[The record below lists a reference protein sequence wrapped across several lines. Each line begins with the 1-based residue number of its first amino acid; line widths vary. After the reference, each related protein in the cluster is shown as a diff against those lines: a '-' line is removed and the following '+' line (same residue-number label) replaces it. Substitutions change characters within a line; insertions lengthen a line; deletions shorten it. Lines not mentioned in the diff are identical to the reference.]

1 MINHSRI
8 KNKKKYTLK
17 VYKGGT
23 ITEGNIKNIV
33 HTIIETIF
41 TKIMCL
47 ITPICRIIWFKDKF
61 IHSLKLINDILLV
74 TGLYFKNLLYLGYSS
89 NLNNILP
96 KYICFDLFDESVC
109 NAKLNKL
116 IRTKSQKEYNNSL
129 PYELRVL
136 QKGGNL
142 KKETKKQTK
151 KQTIKQ
157 RGGTFGKTCKNN
169 QNPAVICYDDRS
181 NQNLKKTIYKPKPPP
196 KEGIDKLKEEL
207 EEANMNPDSVELP
220 DKETINMVIL
230 SEVRKFDL
238 DDLYRIL
245 NVLKI
250 LYSLDKDYLDTNSL
264 DTNSLDKSEI
274 PKVDK
279 NDILRIEHNF
289 KKYDTIKEWEDCN
302 DLHLEKISN
311 KQKRDNLKQKCNVKC
326 DDCTMTRQSSIYLP
340 DTTNYSPKFGKS
352 FLILEKILEN
362 FYEFNKSN
370 KYNHEK
376 IYVLL
381 NNEDDRI
388 KLFENIQQDT
398 LFDFFNIGMP
408 RKIKDIENDILKEL
422 IRNTRLHKKLN
433 THIIVSKYLL
443 YLLFNKSTESEK
455 NEFKK
460 KFLNS
465 NGEKLDSLIKTVIK

>member
-33 HTIIETIF
+33 HTIIDTIF
-41 TKIMCL
+41 RKIFCL

-96 KYICFDLFDESVC
+96 KHICFDLFDENIC

-116 IRTKSQKEYNNSL
+116 IRTKSEKSYNESL
-129 PYELRVL
+129 PYELQVV

-142 KKETKKQTK
+142 KKEKKKQTK
-151 KQTIKQ
+151 KQ
-157 RGGTFGKTCKNN
+157 RGGSFAKTCKNN
-169 QNPAVICYDDRS
+169 QNPAIICYDDRS
-181 NQNLKKTIYKPKPPP
+181 NQNLKKPFHKPKPPP
-196 KEGIDKLKEEL
+196 KQGLDKLKDDLKNTNINTE
-207 EEANMNPDSVELP
+207 SIQLP
-220 DKETINMVIL
+220 DEETINIVIL
-230 SEVRKFDL
+230 NEIRHLYL
-238 DDLYRIL
+238 DDLFRIL
-245 NVLKI
+245 NILKI
-250 LYSLDKDYLDTNSL
+250 LYSLI
-264 DTNSLDKSEI
+264 SLDKSLYKEEA
-274 PKVDK
+274 PNVDK

-289 KKYDTIKEWEDCN
+289 KKYDTIQEWEDCN

-311 KQKRDNLKQKCNVKC
+311 KEKRDDLIKRCNVKC
-326 DDCTMTRQSSIYLP
+326 DDCTMTKQSSIYLP
-340 DTTNYSPKFGKS
+340 DTTNYNPKFGKS
-352 FLILEKILEN
+352 FLILEKILKHY
-362 FYEFNKSN
+362 YEFNKSN
-370 KYNHEK
+370 NYNHDN
-376 IYVLL
+376 IYILL
-381 NNEDDRI
+381 KNPDARI
-388 KLFENIQQDT
+388 HFFENIQENT
-398 LFDFFNIGMP
+398 LFDFFNIGEP
-408 RKIKDIENDILKEL
+408 RKKKEIESDILADL
-422 IRNTRLHKKLN
+422 IHHAKLHKKLN
-433 THIIVSKYLL
+433 TNIIVSKYLL

-465 NGEKLDSLIKTVIK
+465 NGKSLDSLIQSFKNDSK